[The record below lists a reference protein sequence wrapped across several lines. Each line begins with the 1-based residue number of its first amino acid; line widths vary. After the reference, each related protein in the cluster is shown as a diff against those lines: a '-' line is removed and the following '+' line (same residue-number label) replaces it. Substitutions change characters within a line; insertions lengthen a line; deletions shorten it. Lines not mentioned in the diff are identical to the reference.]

1 MNVYTHTDEK
11 TGWFVIT
18 VCEKGQEMKEDAP
31 RFALSKKMA
40 LKVRDEISQT
50 YPDRNDPFARYA

>member
-40 LKVRDEISQT
+40 LKLRDEISRVH
-50 YPDRNDPFARYA
+50 PDRNDSFARYA